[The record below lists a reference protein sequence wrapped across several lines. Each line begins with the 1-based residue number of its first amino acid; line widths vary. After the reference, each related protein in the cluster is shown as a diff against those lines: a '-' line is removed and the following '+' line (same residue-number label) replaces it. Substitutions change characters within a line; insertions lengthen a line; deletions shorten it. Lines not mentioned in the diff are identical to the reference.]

1 MELNQPRDEVLSSV
15 ILLLQ
20 LMIVC
25 VVHVYFLIIK
35 AGLEAKVYMYVP
47 AAIRM
52 PYGFPTDRQRLIRIT
67 YEGIL
72 NHIDDRSFTSDIS
85 VFLGPSLTPV

>member
-1 MELNQPRDEVLSSV
+1 
-15 ILLLQ
+15 
-20 LMIVC
+20 MIVY
-25 VVHVYFLIIK
+25 VYLKDFLIIK

-72 NHIDDRSFTSDIS
+72 NRIDDRSFTSDIS
-85 VFLGPSLTPV
+85 VFLGPSLTPM